1 MERKYSS
8 LNVLNKKSVLD
19 DLEDVDAISQV
30 SAMIAGMGNRSMRRE
45 AAKALRKTEN
55 ITAYADKRATERA
68 NKELFDKIEKDMV
81 YFFAVLG
88 IVMYENYHWKET
100 EENDHGQITSLYERL
115 NKKMQFF
122 NEQNMS
128 TEDIVKRLE
137 DMTGIVLIPEN
148 HR

>member
-1 MERKYSS
+1 
-8 LNVLNKKSVLD
+8 
-19 DLEDVDAISQV
+19 
-30 SAMIAGMGNRSMRRE
+30 MRRE

-68 NKELFDKIEKDMV
+68 NKELFDKMEKDMV

-115 NKKMQFF
+115 NKKMQSF
-122 NEQNMS
+122 NAQNMS

-148 HR
+148 HK